1 MKNKLMENQFSVS
14 VIVPARNEAGTIADL
29 VKRVPKMGKWTEIIF
44 VEGFSNDGT
53 WEEIQKQSGVRAY
66 KQKSKKGKAGAVW
79 IGFKK
84 AKGDILMILDSD
96 LSVPPEDLTKF
107 YDLMEGGK
115 ATFVNGS
122 RFVYS
127 QEKGAMRYFNHLGNK
142 FFAFCFSFILKQNVT
157 DTLCGTKAIFRKDYK
172 TLAKK
177 YKYIFK
183 NDPYGDFSLLL
194 GAGKMGLKVLE
205 VPIKYKARVY
215 GKSKISPFFDGLKL
229 IKILLLKNKS
239 RNK

>member
-1 MKNKLMENQFSVS
+1 MKNKFSVS

-44 VEGFSNDGT
+44 VEGFSTDGT
-53 WEEIQKQSGVRAY
+53 WEEIQRQLSINNSQFTIKAFKQTRKA
-66 KQKSKKGKAGAVW
+66 GKAGAVW

-96 LSVPPEDLTKF
+96 LSVSPEDLTKF
-107 YDLMEGGK
+107 YNLMESGK

-122 RFVYS
+122 RFVYT

-142 FFAFCFSFILKQNVT
+142 FFAFCFSLILKQKIT
-157 DTLCGTKAIFRKDYK
+157 DTLCGTKAIFRKDYI

-177 YKYIFK
+177 YKYIFE

-194 GAGKMGLKVLE
+194 GAGKMGLTVLE

-229 IKILLLKNKS
+229 IFLLLS
-239 RNK
+239 FLRS